1 MDRRRRFGTSPTFP
15 LFRLTSYGTPGPSP
29 MDRVHFDV
37 TYQLILGEHFAF
49 HDGQLQLVHTING
62 AASPEGTDY
71 PVSVGESVRFIID
84 NRTKEFHGMHMHGQ
98 HFWVL
103 SRDGV
108 PVTGSPIELD
118 TLLVAPHE
126 RWEIG
131 FLPDNPGLWMFHCH
145 VLIHASFGMVAMVS
159 YPGIKTLFEIGEGS
173 GNRPE

>member
-1 MDRRRRFGTSPTFP
+1 
-15 LFRLTSYGTPGPSP
+15 
-29 MDRVHFDV
+29 
-37 TYQLILGEHFAF
+37 
-49 HDGQLQLVHTING
+49 
-62 AASPEGTDY
+62 
-71 PVSVGESVRFIID
+71 
-84 NRTKEFHGMHMHGQ
+84 MHMHGQ

-159 YPGIKTLFEIGEGS
+159 YPGIKTPFEIGEGS